1 MRHAA
6 LSGYWA
12 LIQVSL
18 GYSHLRDR
26 FLTCY
31 APVRHSPI
39 GTEVPGSFDL
49 HVLST
54 PPAFV
59 LSQDQTLRQDLA
71 TKTEGPHD
79 TIEEPLLRFNRVEK
93 YPSHS
98 SWLELLQRHRLA
110 NHPTTLRLNG
120 CVMTM
125 SGLTRLNGCVMTT
138 NGLTRLCGSIGG
150 YVSNSQSPALAFIV
164 LCSVVKERCDHLK
177 RQHTDT
183 RLPVKAMRRCRSQSA
198 LRKQRL
204 RAKGHPT
211 GVKGAATTF
220 QPLLIGKY

>member
-1 MRHAA
+1 MRHAT
-6 LSGYWA
+6 LSGYWV

-59 LSQDQTLRQDLA
+59 LSQDQTLRQDLVRW
-71 TKTEGPHD
+71 TKGLSD
-79 TIEEPLLRFNRVEK
+79 TIEEPLSRFNGVEI
-93 YPSHS
+93 YPQRN
-98 SWLELLQRHRLA
+98 SWLELLQRRRLA
-110 NHPTTLRLNG
+110 NHPATLRLNG

-125 SGLTRLNGCVMTT
+125 SGLTRL
-138 NGLTRLCGSIGG
+138 CGSTSG
-150 YVSNSQSPALAFIV
+150 
-164 LCSVVKERCDHLK
+164 C
-177 RQHTDT
+177 
-183 RLPVKAMRRCRSQSA
+183 
-198 LRKQRL
+198 
-204 RAKGHPT
+204 
-211 GVKGAATTF
+211 
-220 QPLLIGKY
+220 